1 MFKCNWELTQTLIQ
15 KAKYLKG
22 IEMFSLFKKDKKKE
36 LQGKYEKLME
46 KAVEA
51 QRKGDI
57 ATYSEL
63 SAKADELAKEID
75 SLKH

>member
-1 MFKCNWELTQTLIQ
+1 
-15 KAKYLKG
+15 
-22 IEMFSLFKKDKKKE
+22 MFSLFKKDHKKD

-46 KAVEA
+46 KAIEA

-63 SAKADELAKEID
+63 SAKADELAKKID
-75 SLKH
+75 SLQH